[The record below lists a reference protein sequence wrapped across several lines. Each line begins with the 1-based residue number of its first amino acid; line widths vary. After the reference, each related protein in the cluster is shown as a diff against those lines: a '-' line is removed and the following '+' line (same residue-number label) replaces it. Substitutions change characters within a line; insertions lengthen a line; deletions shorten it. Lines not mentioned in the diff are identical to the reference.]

1 LSKAIRMARVSARGG
16 FNLFWGL
23 AASTIISAI
32 GVIIVA
38 RLLSPS
44 EYGIVTI
51 AVIGPNFISIF
62 QDWGISTAMIKYT
75 AQFRSENKPVHVR
88 NILVSG
94 LVFELVSGFALS
106 LVSFLL
112 ADFLATDVFQRPDM
126 LPLIQI
132 ASFTIF
138 AGALL
143 STAQSVFTGNE
154 KMEFNSITLIIQS
167 CLGTVLMASF
177 ILLGLGAFGAI
188 LGTTIAVLIAGFVSI
203 FILLRLYKRPQG
215 ATNDGLKV
223 TETIRRMF
231 KFGLPLSLSAII
243 SGFLAQFYNF
253 LIAIYATNLMIG
265 NYSVATNFAVLIAL
279 FASPIST
286 MLFPAFS
293 KLNSQGERETLRSVF
308 HFSVKY
314 AALLVVPAAVALM
327 ALAEPAVFILFG
339 EEYTEAPLFLALI
352 AISYLYSAFGS
363 LSLGN
368 LINGQ
373 GQTRVNLVLT
383 LVTSMIGFPLSLIL
397 IPRLGITGLIITT
410 LTAGIPS
417 LILGIYWVRMH
428 FGATLDLISA
438 AKILLASAAAGA
450 ITFSVLSQ
458 LNFSSW
464 IELIIGGIIFVFSYI
479 IILLLVRTVDQSD
492 INNLR
497 EMLSEFG
504 PLSLVVNF
512 LLSIIE
518 KMISIF
524 QF

>member
-1 LSKAIRMARVSARGG
+1 MARVSAKGG

-51 AVIGPNFISIF
+51 AMIGPNFMSIF

-75 AQFRSENKPVHVR
+75 AQFRSQNKPAHVR

-112 ADFLATDVFQRPDM
+112 AGFLATDVFQRPDM

-143 STAQSVFTGNE
+143 ATAQSVFTGNE
-154 KMEFNSITLIIQS
+154 KMELNSITLIIQS
-167 CLGTVLMASF
+167 CLNTVLMASL

-203 FILLRLYKRPQG
+203 FILLRLYRRSQE
-215 ATNDGLKV
+215 ATNDRLKIG
-223 TETIRRMF
+223 ETIRHMF
-231 KFGLPLSLSAII
+231 KFGLPLSFSVII

-265 NYSVATNFAVLIAL
+265 NYAVATNFAVLIGL
-279 FASPIST
+279 FATPIST

-293 KLNSQGERETLRSVF
+293 KLNSQEERETLRRIF

-327 ALAEPAVFILFG
+327 TLSEPAVSILFG

-352 AISYLYSAFGS
+352 AITFLYSAFGS

-368 LINGQ
+368 LINSQ

-383 LVTSMIGFPLSLIL
+383 LVTSVIGFPLSLIL
-397 IPRLGITGLIITT
+397 IPRFGITGLIITT
-410 LTAGIPS
+410 LIAGSPS

-428 FGATLDLISA
+428 FGATVDLTSA
-438 AKILLASAAAGA
+438 SKILLASAAAGA
-450 ITFSVLSQ
+450 TAFAVLSQ
-458 LNFSSW
+458 LNFNSW
-464 IELIIGGIIFVFSYI
+464 IELIIGGIIFVFAYVT
-479 IILLLVRTVDQSD
+479 IILLTRTVNRSD

-504 PLSLVVNF
+504 PLSPVVNF
-512 LLSIIE
+512 ILNIIE
-518 KMISIF
+518 KMINIF

>member
-1 LSKAIRMARVSARGG
+1 MARVSAKGG

-32 GVIIVA
+32 GVIVVA

-62 QDWGISTAMIKYT
+62 QDWGISAAIIKYT
-75 AQFRSENKPVHVR
+75 AQFKSENKSAHVR

-112 ADFLATDVFQRPDM
+112 AGFLATDVFQRPDM

-143 STAQSVFTGNE
+143 ATSQSVFTGNE
-154 KMEFNSITLIIQS
+154 KMGLNSITLIVQS
-167 CLGTVLMASF
+167 CLNTVLMAAL
-177 ILLGLGAFGAI
+177 ILLGLGALGAI

-203 FILLRLYKRPQG
+203 FILLRLFRRPQE
-215 ATNDGLKV
+215 ATNDSLKIA
-223 TETIRRMF
+223 ETIRRMLE
-231 KFGLPLSLSAII
+231 FGLPLSLSAIV

-253 LIAIYATNLMIG
+253 LIAIYASNLMIG
-265 NYSVATNFAVLIAL
+265 NYAVATNFAVLITL
-279 FASPIST
+279 FATPIST

-293 KLNSQGERETLRSVF
+293 KLNSQEERETLRSIF

-314 AALLVVPAAVALM
+314 AALLVVPAAAALM
-327 ALAEPAVFILFG
+327 ALSEPAVYILFG
-339 EEYTEAPLFLALI
+339 EEYTEAPLFVALI
-352 AISYLYSAFGS
+352 AINFLYVAFGS

-373 GQTRVNLVLT
+373 GQTRVNLALT
-383 LVTSMIGFPLSLIL
+383 LVTSIIGFPLSLIL
-397 IPRLGITGLIITT
+397 IPRLGITGLIVTT

-417 LILGIYWVRMH
+417 LIIGLNWVRMH
-428 FGATLDLISA
+428 FGATVDLITA

-450 ITFSVLSQ
+450 ITFAVISQ
-458 LNFSSW
+458 LGFSSL
-464 IELIIGGIIFVFSYI
+464 IELVIGGMVFTFVYLT
-479 IILLLVRTVDQSD
+479 IILLTRTLNQSD

-504 PLSLVVNF
+504 PLSSIVNF
-512 LLSIIE
+512 ILNIIE
-518 KMISIF
+518 KMFNIF